1 MVDTWIDENEKKWIE
16 RRKEEMKVALAPCTG
31 VRVYVHVGRGDGA
44 VLIAGGG
51 TKSQSQ
57 G

>member
-1 MVDTWIDENEKKWIE
+1 MLME
-16 RRKEEMKVALAPCTG
+16 RRKEEMKAPLALCTC
-31 VRVYVHVGRGDGA
+31 VRVGVHVGRGDGA

-51 TKSQSQ
+51 TKSWSR